1 MADEV
6 EKCCPTARA
15 GIVVILVPS
24 RAWRTVRRRTGG
36 RRTATRT
43 LTRCLRT
50 KREKGAWKRQDAD
63 AAGGRPRKYVV
74 VFILKFII
82 LRLLLLTC
90 PPQARPLP
98 ARPPP
103 ARPTPAP
110 PARPP
115 LARPPPALWHVLLR
129 HVLLPVL
136 LLRLRQASPPPLPP
150 VTRPPCP
157 RPFLRAADRAVDGA
171 AVDGRRTAT
180 RTPNAA

>member
-1 MADEV
+1 MADD
-6 EKCCPTARA
+6 
-15 GIVVILVPS
+15 
-24 RAWRTVRRRTGG
+24 
-36 RRTATRT
+36 
-43 LTRCLRT
+43 T

-90 PPQARPLP
+90 PPQ
-98 ARPPP
+98 
-103 ARPTPAP
+103 
-110 PARPP
+110 
-115 LARPPPALWHVLLR
+115 
-129 HVLLPVL
+129 LLPVL